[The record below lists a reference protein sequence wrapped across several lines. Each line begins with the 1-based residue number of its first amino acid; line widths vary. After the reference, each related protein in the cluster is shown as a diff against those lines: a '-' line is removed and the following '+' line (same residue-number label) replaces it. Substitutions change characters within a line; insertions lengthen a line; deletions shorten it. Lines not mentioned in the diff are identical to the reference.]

1 MTAATPRSVAPAAP
15 HSLTHRP
22 SWWAVTRAIAR
33 RNLLGVFRNPAAII
47 PSLAFPFLF
56 IVALT
61 GAYSG
66 VANVPGFPTE
76 KLVTW
81 MLPFTVMQS
90 SAIVGMTT
98 GLGVIG
104 SIQTKFYDRLLMSP
118 VPRTSLV
125 AGLYLGAMART
136 LIPTLMVSVL
146 GFAQGAALPGGVV
159 GYFWLLVAGQGAC
172 IVAAGWGIGMALR
185 VKTFA
190 AAPILFMV
198 VFISTFMTPMQVPL
212 SFLSGWLAIVARWNP
227 VTRIVNLARAGFV
240 GHNAWS
246 DVWPGLAVIAVGAVL
261 LGWFAV
267 RGQRALDS

>member
-1 MTAATPRSVAPAAP
+1 MNTNALA
-15 HSLTHRP
+15 HKP

-33 RNLLGVFRNPAAII
+33 RNLNGVFRNPAAII

-66 VANVPGFPTE
+66 VAKVPGFPTE

-81 MLPFTVMQS
+81 MLPFTVVQS

-125 AGLYLGAMART
+125 AGLYLGAMVRT
-136 LIPTLMVSVL
+136 FIPTMLVSIL
-146 GFAQGAALPGGVV
+146 GFAQGAALPGGVI
-159 GYFWLLVAGQGAC
+159 GYLLLVVAALGSC

-190 AAPILFMV
+190 AAPILFMA
-198 VFISTFMTPMQVPL
+198 VFLATFMTPVQVPQ
-212 SFLSGWLAIVARWNP
+212 SFLSGWLETVVRWNP

-240 GHNAWS
+240 GNNAWG
-246 DVWPGLAVIAVGAVL
+246 DVWPGLIVIAAGASL

-267 RGQRALDS
+267 RSQRALDS